1 MSIFRRVQLRYKT
14 IIFDLD
20 GTISDPF
27 VGISRSINFAL
38 EALDHPAVDPEQVRP
53 LIGPP
58 LTEIFEFL
66 LGPLPGTKMDK
77 LIDLYRDRYAR
88 VGYAE
93 NRLYDDIPDIIESL
107 SRTGYVLGVCTS
119 KRGDY
124 ARRIIEMFGL
134 SQYFSFVDGGAG
146 MDKRQQIRLLVRNG
160 VVGDSAI
167 MVGDRAMDIDA
178 GKSNAL
184 ASAGVLWGF
193 GEKNELV
200 NADPDYILETPAE
213 LLRLL
218 IE

>member
-1 MSIFRRVQLRYKT
+1 MRYET

-38 EALDHPAVDPEQVRP
+38 EALDHQAVDPEQVRP

-66 LGPLPGTKMDK
+66 LGPLPRSKLDK
-77 LIDLYRDRYAR
+77 LVDLYRDRYAR

-93 NRLYDDIPDIIESL
+93 NRLYDDIPDIVERL
-107 SRTGYVLGVCTS
+107 SRAGYVLGVCTS

-124 ARRIIEMFGL
+124 ATRIIEMFGL
-134 SQYFSFVDGGAG
+134 SQFFSFVDGGAG
-146 MDKRQQIRLLVRNG
+146 MDKRQQIRQLIRNG
-160 VVGDSAI
+160 IVGDSAI

-193 GEKNELV
+193 GERNELV
-200 NADPDYILETPAE
+200 NADPDYILEEPAE
-213 LLRLL
+213 LLHLL
-218 IE
+218 ID

>member
-1 MSIFRRVQLRYKT
+1 MRYET

-38 EALDHPAVDPEQVRP
+38 EALDHQAVDPEQVRP

-66 LGPLPGTKMDK
+66 LGPLPRSTLDK
-77 LIDLYRDRYAR
+77 LVDLYRDRYAR

-93 NRLYDDIPDIIESL
+93 NRLYDDIPDIVESL
-107 SRTGYVLGVCTS
+107 SRAGYVLGVCTS

-124 ARRIIEMFGL
+124 ATRIIEMFGL
-134 SQYFSFVDGGAG
+134 SQFFSFVDGGAG
-146 MDKRQQIRLLVRNG
+146 MDKRQQIRQLIRNG
-160 VVGDSAI
+160 IVGDSAI

-193 GEKNELV
+193 GERNELV
-200 NADPDYILETPAE
+200 NADPDYILEEPAE
-213 LLRLL
+213 LLHLL
-218 IE
+218 ID